1 MNRIA
6 LLTVL
11 LFISICG
18 QSQNLETVIQRGHIS
33 VIKTVATTPD
43 GKYLLTG
50 SRDKTIILWELQTG
64 RKLRTFFG
72 HTNTVNDLAISS
84 DGSFFVSSGA
94 DGKAIQWEI
103 ISGKILNTFFVS
115 DEYLTSVSL
124 SPDNNYLVT
133 AGFESRAYLWSL
145 SSGDTIKSFKVN
157 PDKGVGFGVETMV
170 SDENQIYFG
179 NDDRTITSYNFD
191 GDKLVEYKPED
202 GWCGGCATF
211 LSLSDNLLVSVSNN
225 SSLLTHHPKTGEV
238 IAEIKTDIEDSRGI
252 AISRNSASIAHLT
265 DDSLVVYD
273 VKSKMKRYAL
283 YTEEKVNEAIFS
295 NDGSEIITVD
305 DDQKITIY
313 ESKTGNLLRTLGGIN
328 VKDGQGLDYN
338 PNSRW
343 DYYIKKYTDL
353 KNDFDISPDNKYLA
367 KAKVGSTVRIWE
379 IQSGR
384 IVNELRGHEKAVLS
398 VKYSHDGKFIAT
410 GGADGRVKLWAA
422 NTGNLLATL
431 KGHRE
436 VVFDLSFSND
446 DKKLISGSWDGTAIV
461 WNLADNSLEEVYRFN
476 EGSPFQVNFYRDDIY
491 ALMARLDKTLSLYEL
506 DSKSSVTSFVGHT
519 DIIHSIDHHE
529 NTLVSVSWDG
539 TIKAWDIL
547 TGLQIWRNKD
557 PLPKY
562 AVDIDSNNKIVATS
576 GESRIIQ
583 LLNLENGSL
592 ISRLSGHQAPVTDI
606 KFTNNGKWLVSS
618 SEDGMIKIWD
628 LENNEE
634 LVSYVT
640 FDNNEWVAINN
651 AGYFSGSLN
660 AFNKIAFV
668 KGMESYSVDQ
678 FFNKYYQPDLLN
690 KTFSKSTSKLNINE
704 QLIKAPPPM
713 VEFIAPHPNEVVK
726 ADKIDVILKIED
738 QGGGAEKI
746 VLMHN
751 KKIIYESDLD
761 LKNGKSAVTI
771 QVPLITGTNTL
782 EAVAVNSQGIE
793 SHRQETIVEKEGKKN
808 STLYVFAIG
817 INHYEN
823 EALNLN
829 YARADAEG
837 FINIIK
843 SNTKNLFEKTEVIPL
858 FDNQATKATILE
870 QLKLLGKRVN
880 PEDVLFFY
888 YAGHGSMVDVSFY
901 FVPTDNVKLYS
912 EDKLKQSAIS
922 AAELQ
927 NELQRISALKQ
938 LLIIDACQS
947 GGSVELLAQRGAP
960 EEKALAQ
967 LSRSTGIHVLAA
979 AGSEQFAT
987 EFKELGHGI
996 FTYVLLEALSG
1007 KADGSP
1013 KDGKVTIY
1021 ELKSY
1026 LDDQV
1031 PEFSKKHKGQM
1042 QFPHTFSRGQ
1052 DFPIIID

>member
-1 MNRIA
+1 MKITSF
-6 LLTVL
+6 LIFFLTSTIT
-11 LFISICG
+11 F
-18 QSQNLETVIQRGHIS
+18 SQKLETVIQRGHIS

-43 GKYLLTG
+43 GRYLLTG
-50 SRDKTIILWELQTG
+50 SRDKTIILWELKTG

-72 HTNTVNDLAISS
+72 HTNTINDLAVSK
-84 DGSFFVSSGA
+84 DGSFFISSGA
-94 DGKAIQWEI
+94 DGRAIQWSI
-103 ISGKILNTFFVS
+103 IDGKILNTFS
-115 DEYLTSVSL
+115 ISEEYLTSVAL
-124 SPDNNYLVT
+124 SYDDKYLVT
-133 AGFESRAYLWSL
+133 AGFESKAYLWNL
-145 SSGDTIKSFKVN
+145 NSGDTIKSFQVN
-157 PDKGVGFGVETMV
+157 PDKGVGYGVEATV
-170 SDENQIYFG
+170 SSDNQIYFG
-179 NDDRTITSYNFD
+179 NDNRTVTSYNFK
-191 GDKLVEYKPED
+191 GDKLFEYKPET

-211 LSLSDNLLVSVSNN
+211 LDINNDALVSLSNN
-225 SSLLTHHPKTGEV
+225 SSLIIHNPKTGDIISEF
-238 IAEIKTDIEDSRGI
+238 KTDIDDSRGVK
-252 AISRNSASIAHLT
+252 ISKNSTYLLQLT
-265 DDSLVVYD
+265 DDSLFVFD
-273 VKSKMKRYAL
+273 VKSKQKLYSL
-283 YTEEKVNEAIFS
+283 YTDDKVNEAIFS
-295 NDGSEIITVD
+295 VDESEIVTVD
-305 DDQKITIY
+305 DEQKITIY
-313 ESKTGNLLRTLGGIN
+313 ESRTGKLLRTLGGIN
-328 VKDGQGLDYN
+328 VKEGQGLDYN

-367 KAKVGSTVRIWE
+367 KAKVGSAVRIWE
-379 IQSGR
+379 IQSGQ
-384 IVNELRGHEKAVLS
+384 IISELRGHEKAVLS
-398 VKYSHDGKFIAT
+398 VKYSNNGKYIAT
-410 GGADGRVKLWAA
+410 GGADGQVKIWTAE
-422 NTGNLLATL
+422 TGDLLATL

-446 DKKLISGSWDGTAIV
+446 DAKLISGSWDGTAIV
-461 WNLADNSLEEVYRFN
+461 WNLADYTPEEVYRFN
-476 EGSPFQVNFYRDDIY
+476 EGSPFELSFYRDDIY

-506 DSKSSVTSFVGHT
+506 DSKSTVTNFIGHT

-547 TGLQIWRNKD
+547 TGLQIWRKKD
-557 PLPKY
+557 LLPQY
-562 AVDIDSNNKIVATS
+562 ALAIEPINGTIAAS
-576 GESRIIQ
+576 GENRDIE
-583 LLNLENGSL
+583 LLKLSDGSSINTL
-592 ISRLSGHQAPVTDI
+592 RGHQAPVTDI
-606 KFTNNGKWLVSS
+606 KFTNTGKWLVSS

-640 FDNNEWVAINN
+640 FDNNEWVAINK

-690 KTFSKSTSKLNINE
+690 KTFSKSTSKLDINE
-704 QLIKAPPPM
+704 QIRKSPPPT

-726 ADKIDVILKIED
+726 TDKIDVIIKVED

-746 VLMHN
+746 VVMHN
-751 KKIIYESDLD
+751 KKIIHEAELE
-761 LKNGKSAVTI
+761 LKNGRSAVTV
-771 QVPLITGTNTL
+771 QVPLITGANTL
-782 EAVAVNSQGIE
+782 EAVAINSVGIE
-793 SHRQETIVEKEGKKN
+793 SHRQSTTVEKEGKK
-808 STLYVFAIG
+808 SSSLYVFAIG

-823 EALNLN
+823 EDLNLN

-837 FINIIK
+837 FIDVIK
-843 SNTKNLFEKTEVIPL
+843 TNTKNLFEKVEVIPL
-858 FDNQATKATILE
+858 FDKEATKANIFE
-870 QLKLLGKRVN
+870 QLKLLEKRIT
-880 PEDVLFFY
+880 PQDVLFFY
-888 YAGHGSMVDVSFY
+888 YAGHGSMVDGNFY
-901 FVPTDNVKLYS
+901 IVPTDNVKLYS
-912 EDKLKQSAIS
+912 EDKLKQNGIS
-922 AAELQ
+922 ATELQ
-927 NELQRISALKQ
+927 NELQNISALKQ

-1013 KDGKVTIY
+1013 NDGKVTIY

-1031 PEFSKKHKGQM
+1031 PEFSKKHKGKM
-1042 QFPHTFSRGQ
+1042 QFPHTFSKGQ
-1052 DFPIIID
+1052 DFPIIIK